1 MRLRKV
7 LLGLATA
14 TPLAVSGCS
23 LRGDASCL
31 VFSAPSREIRG
42 TDAYSQR
49 WADETIERGVAGC
62 NWPRPKAA
70 AGA

>member
-1 MRLRKV
+1 MQPRKV
-7 LLGLATA
+7 LLALMTA
-14 TPLAVSGCS
+14 TPLAASGCS

-31 VFSAPSREIRG
+31 VFNAPTREIRG

-62 NWPRPKAA
+62 NWKRPKAA
-70 AGA
+70 GT